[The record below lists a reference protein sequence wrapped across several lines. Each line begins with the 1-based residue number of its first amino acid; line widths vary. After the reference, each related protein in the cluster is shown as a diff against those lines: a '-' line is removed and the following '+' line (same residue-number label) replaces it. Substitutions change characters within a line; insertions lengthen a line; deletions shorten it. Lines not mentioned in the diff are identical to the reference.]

1 MKKRHH
7 TIPRCYLENFTDK
20 DGFVWVL
27 DVKDNIFKIKPEN
40 ILLEN
45 HFYTVT
51 LKNGEKSLFVEDTLA
66 NIEGAYAT
74 IFRDKISKDLFLSE
88 QERAIVSVF
97 IGALFLRTK
106 PHREGLRKMFE
117 NLKET
122 MEEWKKQFEM
132 NPRAKEYASAIPS
145 SGKSIN
151 MEDVDGYLKN
161 YKEEHSVSVLTQL
174 PEIAQIIF
182 NMKWSVWKNENNNFV
197 TCDDPLVLL
206 RPASIKKYGAKAI
219 GSQPGLLYKDVE
231 LTLPLSQNRLLLAGW
246 ILNEDSYLTV
256 EDEMAQKMNHRTITH
271 SSERIITKSQE
282 VAELIKNKYTE
293 TAYEKSIESSDEKC

>member
-7 TIPRCYLENFTDK
+7 TIPRCYLENFIDK

-27 DVKDNIFKIKPEN
+27 DVKDNIFKVKPQN

-88 QERAIVSVF
+88 QERATVSVF
-97 IGALFLRTK
+97 ISALFLRTK
-106 PHREGLRKMFE
+106 PHREGIRKMFE
-117 NLKET
+117 KLKET

-132 NPRAKEYASAIPS
+132 NPKAKEYASAIPS

-151 MEDVDGYLKN
+151 MEDVDEYLNN
-161 YKEEHSVSVLTQL
+161 YKEEYSVSVLTQL

-231 LTLPLSQNRLLLAGW
+231 LTLPLSKDRLLLAGW

-271 SSERIITKSQE
+271 SCERIISSS
-282 VAELIKNKYTE
+282 ELQATSIKNKYTE
-293 TAYEKSIESSDEKC
+293 TEYKQSKIVKK